1 MIYAMGKG
9 AEYILISRSW
19 VKALAQFF
27 VDIAANNDTR
37 YFHPHPFTFEMAEK
51 IAAYEGKDLYFLQ
64 VKDCEITG
72 YAMLRGWDENFTI
85 PSLGIV
91 IHPTF
96 RDQGLGK
103 EFMPFLHDQARRK
116 RAKKVRLKV
125 HSENEKARKFYEKLG
140 YRFTDEENGQL
151 IGYHEL

>member
-1 MIYAMGKG
+1 MEIDS
-9 AEYILISRSW
+9 EYTLLTRSW
-19 VKALAQFF
+19 IKAVTKFF
-27 VDIAANNDTR
+27 ADIVANNDDR

-64 VKDCEITG
+64 VRGGEISG

-103 EFMPFLHDQARRK
+103 KFMSFLHDQARIKGAR
-116 RAKKVRLKV
+116 KVRLKV
-125 HSENEKARKFYEKLG
+125 YSENKKAQEFYEKLG
-140 YRFTDEENGQL
+140 YCFIDEEDGQF
-151 IGYHEL
+151 IGIHEL